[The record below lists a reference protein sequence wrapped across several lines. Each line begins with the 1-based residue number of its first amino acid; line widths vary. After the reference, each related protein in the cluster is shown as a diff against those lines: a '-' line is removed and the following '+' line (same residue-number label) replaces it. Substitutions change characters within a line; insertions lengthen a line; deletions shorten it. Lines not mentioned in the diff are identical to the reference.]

1 MLGGGSVIALRL
13 VSKGY
18 IKEDPMNERLVVLDF
33 TDGEVGVTLGALY
46 RYITV
51 PCALTIVAV
60 SNSISVDDPGLSVDI
75 NDDGTAAISA
85 ISCVAKATPGTW
97 TSTHMGGTETPVSVA
112 ADSVLS
118 LGANAAAA
126 GTRIKVQIWALTG
139 ETY

>member
-1 MLGGGSVIALRL
+1 
-13 VSKGY
+13 
-18 IKEDPMNERLVVLDF
+18 MNERLVVLDF

-60 SNSISVDDPGLSVDI
+60 SVSPSVDDTMTVDI
-75 NDDGTAAISA
+75 NDDATAGVIAAIACVTAAA
-85 ISCVAKATPGTW
+85 PGTW

-118 LGANAAAA
+118 LDANAAAA